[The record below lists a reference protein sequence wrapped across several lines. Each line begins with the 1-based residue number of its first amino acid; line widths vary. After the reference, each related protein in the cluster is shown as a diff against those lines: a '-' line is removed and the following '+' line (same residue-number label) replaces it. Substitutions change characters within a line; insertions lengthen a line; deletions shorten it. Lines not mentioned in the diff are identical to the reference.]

1 MYGVGSRWF
10 RVWQYVR
17 FNMWLVPTIYL
28 GLALAGGILLP
39 WLDRRAG
46 WHGALHPSLDSVRD
60 ALSAVGTGMITFTGL
75 VFSLLL
81 LLIQFGSTAFS
92 PRLVRRFRRD
102 RMVKHALGAFIAT
115 FVFSLTA
122 VMAVGQGGTSF
133 PPTVSFAAAWLL
145 LVGSLVLFILL
156 IGRVMDGL
164 RVAQVTRTLA
174 ADVRTVLARAHPD
187 PLPDHPEPAPDPHG
201 ELVQTVRHT
210 GIGGIVLTLDRG
222 GLARLARRA
231 GGTVVVTRAIG
242 EFVADGDVL
251 AEVYGQRPVSEQAIQ
266 AAIVTGDERLLDD
279 DPAFGLRV
287 LVDIALRAL
296 SPAVN
301 DPTTA
306 VQALD
311 AISSVLR
318 FAAPRRLTGG
328 VVDDPG
334 ATPRLIYRTASWD
347 DLVALAITEIR
358 ESAGSSS
365 QVRARLHRLL
375 TDLAIAVP
383 PARRPAVDHQL
394 SLLEPAESGS
404 GDRPYQPPAN
414 PPH

>member
-1 MYGVGSRWF
+1 MYRLGSRRF
-10 RVWQYVR
+10 RIQEYVR
-17 FNMWLVPTIYL
+17 FNMWLVPTTYL
-28 GLALAGGILLP
+28 TVALVGGVLLP

-46 WHGALHPSLDSVRD
+46 WHGDLHPSLDSVRD

-75 VFSLLL
+75 VFSFLL

-133 PPTVSFAAAWLL
+133 PPTLSFAAAWLL
-145 LVGSLVLFILL
+145 LVVSLVLFILL

-164 RVAQVTRTLA
+164 RVAQVTRKLA
-174 ADVRTVLARAHPD
+174 ADVRKVLARAYPD
-187 PLPDHPEPAPDPHG
+187 PLPEHPEPAPDPYG
-201 ELVQTVRHT
+201 ALVQTVRHT
-210 GIGGIVLTLDRG
+210 GIGGVVLTLDRT
-222 GLARLARRA
+222 GLTRLARRA
-231 GGTVVVTRAIG
+231 GGTVVITRAIG
-242 EFVADGDVL
+242 DFVADGEPL
-251 AEVYGQRPVSEQAIQ
+251 AEVYGQRPVPERAVR
-266 AAIVTGDERLLDD
+266 AAVVTGDERLLDD

-328 VVDDPG
+328 VVDAPD

-347 DLVALAITEIR
+347 DLVALAVTEIR
-358 ESAGSSS
+358 ESSRTSS
-365 QVRARLHRLL
+365 QVRARLNRLL
-375 TDLAIAVP
+375 TDLADHVP
-383 PARRPAVDHQL
+383 PARRRAVNHQL
-394 SLLEPAESGS
+394 SLLEPPAPR
-404 GDRPYQPPAN
+404 DRPPYQPPAD